1 MAPRGVWMFLRPGFW
16 ITGAESPALTVCY
29 VMIHVQVWMLIYPD
43 LEAPAASFLLESE
56 YARILWGKPWVGG
69 RERGNIL
76 FFGEGLEGDSGE
88 PLAEWVCVPFRKFH
102 EPNKLRGHRNQ
113 KFPVPVSKS
122 CSSLYLWYPCFG
134 KKMNQTAQPI
144 ITVGCEERIIKEV
157 KALGFHK
164 VVGPRL
170 SERMEMQLL
179 MLLSSPTLPG
189 LWGTGE
195 KKKNYC

>member
-1 MAPRGVWMFLRPGFW
+1 
-16 ITGAESPALTVCY
+16 
-29 VMIHVQVWMLIYPD
+29 
-43 LEAPAASFLLESE
+43 
-56 YARILWGKPWVGG
+56 
-69 RERGNIL
+69 
-76 FFGEGLEGDSGE
+76 
-88 PLAEWVCVPFRKFH
+88 
-102 EPNKLRGHRNQ
+102 
-113 KFPVPVSKS
+113 
-122 CSSLYLWYPCFG
+122 
-134 KKMNQTAQPI
+134 MNQTAQPI

-195 KKKNYC
+195 KKKKITASSK